1 MDPFPPD
8 RPAGAGGLVSPS
20 PGRAI
25 VNVDEPTPPPEPAAV
40 SVPPGPPPLAGK
52 VALVTGGGRG
62 MGRGYALRL
71 GRLGASVAV
80 ADLNLAGAVDAGE
93 ASSDVIS
100 DLETQGTPAMG
111 LDVDVGDRPAVE
123 AMAEGVVDRFGSLD
137 VLVCN
142 AGSMGEFEGSA
153 ATVASEP
160 SLRSILE
167 TNLVGTINCCQAAA
181 HHLKAGGWGKVVNV
195 SSLAAIRPQSSGAFA
210 PYVTAKAGVI
220 GYTLSLAA
228 ELAPYRVTVNAI
240 APGSID
246 TPMTRALFS
255 DMDDP
260 DAHARVPLGRFGAVE
275 DVAGVI
281 EFLCT
286 QLSDYVTGQVIRVDG
301 GLSITD
307 ALVGSGVDDG
317 DETET

>member
-1 MDPFPPD
+1 VSKPHGKSFLE
-8 RPAGAGGLVSPS
+8 PAVVPGAPS
-20 PGRAI
+20 PPR
-25 VNVDEPTPPPEPAAV
+25 
-40 SVPPGPPPLAGK
+40 LAGK

-71 GRLGASVAV
+71 GQLGAAVAV
-80 ADLNLAGAVDAGE
+80 ADLNLAGAIDAGE

-100 DLETQGTPAMG
+100 DLEAQGTRAIG
-111 LDVDVGDRPAVE
+111 FDVDVGDRAAVE
-123 AMAEGVVDRFGSLD
+123 AMIQGTVDRFGSID

-142 AGSMGEFEGSA
+142 AGVMGQFESSSA
-153 ATVASEP
+153 TIASPE

-167 TNLVGTINCCQAAA
+167 INLMGTINCCQAAA
-181 HHLKAGGWGKVVNV
+181 RDLKAGGWGKVVNV
-195 SSLAAIRPQSSGAFA
+195 SSLAAIRPQSGGGFA
-210 PYVTAKAGVI
+210 PYVIAKGAVI

-228 ELAPYRVTVNAI
+228 ELAPHGVTVNAI

-260 DAHARVPLGRFGAVE
+260 DAHARVPLGRFGEVE

-286 QLSDYVTGQVIRVDG
+286 PLSDYVTGQVICVDG

-307 ALVGSGVDDG
+307 ALVGSGVDG
-317 DETET
+317 DDEGDKR